1 MASISGI
8 RSSAPTPIE
17 DVARVAKAAG
27 GSDSLRKELLGQVAA
42 RVGNG
47 DYVRAQLTAEAAE
60 TLAKSPSYQPGQ
72 VLNKVI

>member
-27 GSDSLRKELLGQVAA
+27 GSASLRKELLGQVAA

-47 DYVRAQLTAEAAE
+47 DYVREQLTAEAAE
-60 TLAKSPSYQPGQ
+60 ALAKSSNYQPGQ